1 MDLTQLAVF
10 CAIAEEGSV
19 TAAAERLHRVPSNIS
34 TRLRQLEEE
43 LGVALFTREKLRLH
57 ITDAGRTLHEYAG
70 RILALTEEARQRV
83 SSQQPAGVFTL
94 GAIESTA
101 AVRLPPLIAR
111 YHQAWPEV
119 ELDLS
124 TGPSGDMIEGL
135 LAGRFSAIFIDGPPR
150 QPQLEGIPVF
160 AEEMVLISSLNHPP
174 VTCATD
180 IAGSTIYAFRA
191 NCSYRRLFEN
201 WFARDNAAPGK
212 IFEME
217 SYHGIVACVSAGAG
231 LAMIPESMLQNM
243 PGRESVLAWP
253 LAEQRGHLNIWLV
266 WRKGHTSANL
276 RAMINMLE
284 VNQKA
289 CLSAEDSAKKS
300 LSGDRLDAQS
310 ARITSGPDF

>member
-1 MDLTQLAVF
+1 MDLTQLEVF
-10 CAIAEEGSV
+10 RAIAQEGSV

-34 TRLRQLEEE
+34 TRLRQLEDE
-43 LGVALFTREKLRLH
+43 LGVALFSREKLRLH
-57 ITDAGRTLHEYAG
+57 ITDAGRTLLDYAV

-83 SSQQPAGVFTL
+83 SSQQPAGIFTL

-124 TGPSGDMIEGL
+124 TGPSGDMTDGL
-135 LAGRFSAIFIDGPPR
+135 LAGQYSAVFIDGPPKH
-150 QPQLEGIPVF
+150 PQLEGIPVF
-160 AEEMVLISSLNHPP
+160 DEEMVLISSLNHPP
-174 VTCATD
+174 VATAAD

-201 WFARDNAAPGK
+201 WFALDNAAPGK

-231 LAMIPESMLQNM
+231 LAMIPASMLHSM
-243 PGRESVLAWP
+243 PGRDSVLAWP

-266 WRKGHTSANL
+266 WRKGNASANL
-276 RAMINMLE
+276 RAMVSMLE
-284 VNQKA
+284 N
-289 CLSAEDSAKKS
+289 
-300 LSGDRLDAQS
+300 GDPPQV
-310 ARITSGPDF
+310 